1 MYSSKSCVRQDEGE
15 TVQECGE
22 EAKAVQGYC
31 EVIRCQ
37 VPVLTK
43 AELHGLGGGLL
54 LGVGGFG
61 SVRLVGQENGAPA
74 VVKELLQTDQLLPVL
89 KEATFLLQLGGAG
102 GAPRLLGVCQAP
114 PALVQEFVGQTYDT
128 YLEVC
133 SVKGFLESLQ
143 AVCQCLEEVHA
154 KGIVHNDLK
163 WNNITFSGSVNAP
176 RFHIIDF
183 GWASSSGSVVVER
196 EEGQSDEDSFIEEDE
211 GSHSRQAPWM
221 APEVFGGGRVF
232 PSGDVYSLGFLM
244 GCLMDRCPHDFLT
257 GPLRSLSRSCTAR
270 DASRR
275 PSLARVAHCLAILAS
290 ILTPHQL
297 DHYFEEAEEEEEKKE
312 EDQADGE
319 GEEAEA
325 VQVEEEEKK
334 EQDEDGDNVK
344 GEEKK
349 KEEVGEDDDAYSDD
363 EEDEVDDKA
372 SEEDEG
378 EKDDEVD
385 DMMTKDKMK
394 VEKCDELESESE
406 EEEDERGNEGEY
418 IELQEENKEEGNRN
432 DEIILTKEKQKK
444 KEDSEEDDME
454 SEEEERDEGDVE
466 EEDEG
471 DEIEEKH
478 EDDRQD
484 KHIDDGEE
492 KHKEGDTEEKHEGND
507 RDEKDSDDID
517 EKEKGDDIEEEDRD
531 DTEEEGGEGN
541 ENYDIE
547 SRIRRRAKRKRGR

>member
-31 EVIRCQ
+31 EVIRRQ

-74 VVKELLQTDQLLPVL
+74 VVKELLQADQLLPVL

-183 GWASSSGSVVVER
+183 GWASSSGSVVVEK
-196 EEGQSDEDSFIEEDE
+196 EEGQSDEDSFTEA
-211 GSHSRQAPWM
+211 SHSRQAPWM

-297 DHYFEEAEEEEEKKE
+297 DQYFEEAEEEEEE
-312 EDQADGE
+312 EG
-319 GEEAEA
+319 
-325 VQVEEEEKK
+325 
-334 EQDEDGDNVK
+334 
-344 GEEKK
+344 KK
-349 KEEVGEDDDAYSDD
+349 KKEVGEDDDAHSDD
-363 EEDEVDDKA
+363 EEEDEVDDKA

-378 EKDDEVD
+378 EKDDEDD

-394 VEKCDELESESE
+394 VEKCEEFDNVELESEE
-406 EEEDERGNEGEY
+406 EEEDERGNKGECV
-418 IELQEENKEEGNRN
+418 ESEEENKKEGNGN
-432 DEIILTKEKQKK
+432 DKILTEEKQKK
-444 KEDSEEDDME
+444 KEDGEEHDIQ
-454 SEEEERDEGDVE
+454 SEEEERDKGDGE

-478 EDDRQD
+478 EGDDRED
-484 KHIDDGEE
+484 KHIDDREE
-492 KHKEGDTEEKHEGND
+492 KHGDDSEEKHLDDREEKPEGNEREEKHEGD
-507 RDEKDSDDID
+507 RGEKDSDVID
-517 EKEKGDDIEEEDRD
+517 EKEEGGDDIEEEDNGD
-531 DTEEEGGEGN
+531 DIEEEDDEG
-541 ENYDIE
+541 
-547 SRIRRRAKRKRGR
+547 